1 MCYGQALTSGNAA
14 TARLRAK
21 LVADGNP
28 YGVDGSS
35 NPLVPDARGR
45 ATAGKDDMGGAAANR
60 LTTAGA
66 GINGAALGAAGGA
79 QTHTLTTGQ
88 MPQHNHGVTDPGHG
102 HGVTDPTHAHTIYD
116 PGHAHGYIRYSTE
129 ASNVGTAGSV
139 DTWNYA
145 ATTDGALTGIGIYG
159 AATGVS
165 VNGALTSISTQNN
178 GSGTAHPIAQ
188 PTLVLNKIIRL

>member
-1 MCYGQALTSGNAA
+1 
-14 TARLRAK
+14 
-21 LVADGNP
+21 
-28 YGVDGSS
+28 
-35 NPLVPDARGR
+35 
-45 ATAGKDDMGGAAANR
+45 
-60 LTTAGA
+60 
-66 GINGAALGAAGGA
+66 
-79 QTHTLTTGQ
+79 
-88 MPQHNHGVTDPGHG
+88 
-102 HGVTDPTHAHTIYD
+102 
-116 PGHAHGYIRYSTE
+116 
-129 ASNVGTAGSV
+129 V